1 LRARASITHSR
12 FSGDRSRGGRRDPL
26 FARRLAPEEAQAN
39 RPTKHPSLA
48 ISLALAAA
56 CGGSAPKNGNEGV
69 RQTILRVTTI
79 GDGLVRGAGASD
91 CRGTCTTLTPIGNPL
106 RLQAVPDPGGTFAGW
121 TGACNGTAACQ
132 LPMTGETAVTA
143 NFKRDPPPPG
153 FHHLTVI
160 SDGSGRVI
168 STPPGLDCDSTTCS
182 SDFTDG
188 AVVTLN
194 ATPAPGFVFDGW
206 TVGPCSGTAGCAIT
220 LRSDTQV
227 TAKFS
232 THPPTE
238 IHISVAVT
246 GPGQVQG
253 GNGAIDCGLPPSA
266 ICDAKVA
273 PGSTTTLTAF
283 PGAKARFLGWG
294 GGCSGAAPTCPVTA
308 NADTQVTAAF
318 EFELDTL
325 VPNDGTNMPV
335 LAINSTHAF
344 FGRHSGDGSSAVW
357 SVPKTGGSPSLVA
370 PGVPQY
376 LVADD
381 GFVYWHDGFALYSAP
396 VAGGPASQLSISPG
410 FGKLALDERGALYW
424 VDVVGPDR
432 KVHRMENRIETIL
445 ASGQQTAGGI
455 AVDPAF
461 VYYSDAG
468 APPAGGAIK
477 RVPRTGGAVETVAN
491 TSAEVVAVRLDPGNV
506 YFRDTTGAVFAMAKA
521 GGAARILSGPNTGT
535 STGPL
540 DLDANAGVVWWTWM
554 DTTNGATKGLF
565 HANPDGSG
573 FTAVETG
580 SDLTVWSGPR
590 VDDTAVFYFH
600 AGALLKR
607 LK

>member
-1 LRARASITHSR
+1 VRASIDVNTGFLR
-12 FSGDRSRGGRRDPL
+12 AWLPVC
-26 FARRLAPEEAQAN
+26 
-39 RPTKHPSLA
+39 
-48 ISLALAAA
+48 LALAAA
-56 CGGSAPKNGNEGV
+56 CGGSPRDKDVGTQV
-69 RQTILRVTTI
+69 FTLHVTTV
-79 GDGLVRGAGASD
+79 GDGSVRGAGDSD
-91 CRGTCTTLTPIGNPL
+91 CRGSCTDRVVEKTPL
-106 RLQAVPDPGGTFAGW
+106 RLQAIPDPGATFIGW
-121 TGACNGTAACQ
+121 TGACNGTFACQ
-132 LPMTGETAVTA
+132 LTITAESVVTA

-160 SDGSGRVI
+160 ADGSGRVI
-168 STPPGLDCDSTTCS
+168 STPPGLDCDSTTCN

-194 ATPAPGFVFDGW
+194 ATPAVGFVFDGW
-206 TVGPCSGTAGCAIT
+206 TVGPCTGTTGCAIT
-220 LRSDTQV
+220 LHEDTQV
-227 TAKFS
+227 TAKF
-232 THPPTE
+232 TAHPPAE
-238 IHISVAVT
+238 VHVSVAVT

-253 GNGAIDCGLPPSA
+253 GNIDCGLPPSA
-266 ICDAKVA
+266 VCDAKVA

-294 GGCSGAAPTCPVTA
+294 GFCSGTAPTCPVTVT
-308 NADTQVTAAF
+308 ADTQVSAAF

-344 FGRHSGDGSSAVW
+344 FGRRSADGSSAIW

-381 GFVYWHDGFALYSAP
+381 GFVYWHDGNALYSAP
-396 VAGGPASQLSISPG
+396 VAGGPASQLSTSPA
-410 FGKLALDERGALYW
+410 FGRLALGDRGALYW
-424 VDVVGPDR
+424 VDVAAPGR
-432 KVHRMENRIETIL
+432 TGSVHRMENRIETIL
-445 ASGQQTAGGI
+445 ASSQNPLGGV
-455 AVDPAF
+455 AVDSSF

-468 APPAGGAIK
+468 AAGAGGEIR
-477 RVPRTGGAVETVAN
+477 RVPTTGGAVQTFAP
-491 TSAEVVAVRLDPGNV
+491 TTAQVVALRLDPQNI
-506 YFRDTTGAVFAMAKA
+506 YFRDVNCGVFSLPKA
-521 GGAARILSGPNTGT
+521 GGVARSLSGPNTGPV
-535 STGPL
+535 TGPL
-540 DLDANAGVVWWTWM
+540 DIDANASVVWWTWM
-554 DTTNGATKGLF
+554 DSGNAATKGLF
-565 HANPDGSG
+565 HANADGSG